1 MSSKDFDLGSLL
13 LRWLFAAA
21 LVFGTY
27 NPTEFSYFSWVFSEG
42 FEFGPVPAL
51 VGVALLIAWI
61 VFLRATF
68 LSMGWLGIILGAA
81 LFACVIWLF
90 VDLGWLSLDSTSAI
104 SWLALLLLSMILAV
118 GMSWSHIRRRLTGQ
132 VDVDD
137 VED

>member
-1 MSSKDFDLGSLL
+1 MAKNEFDVVGFL
-13 LRWLFAAA
+13 LRVVFAML

-27 NPTEFSYFSWVFSEG
+27 NPTAYSYASWVLSGDVG
-42 FEFGPVPAL
+42 FEPVPAL

-68 LSMGWLGIILGAA
+68 LSLGWLGIILGAA
-81 LFACVIWLF
+81 LFSCFIWLLI
-90 VDLGWLSLDSTSAI
+90 DIGWLSLDSSGAVT
-104 SWLALLLLSMILAV
+104 WVALLLISLILAT

-137 VED
+137 IED

>member
-1 MSSKDFDLGSLL
+1 MARNEFDVVGFL
-13 LRWLFAAA
+13 LRVVFALL

-27 NPTEFSYFSWVFSEG
+27 NPTSYSYASWVLSGDAG
-42 FEFGPVPAL
+42 FEPVPAL

-68 LSMGWLGIILGAA
+68 LSLGWLGIILGAA
-81 LFACVIWLF
+81 LFSCFIWLLI
-90 VDLGWLSLDSTSAI
+90 DIGWLSLDSSGAVTWVALILI
-104 SWLALLLLSMILAV
+104 SLILAT

>member
-1 MSSKDFDLGSLL
+1 MAREFTAVSFISRLV
-13 LRWLFAAA
+13 FALV

-27 NPTEFSYFSWVFSEG
+27 NPTDYSYVSWVLNETTT
-42 FEFGPVPAL
+42 FGPVTAL

-68 LSMGWLGIILGAA
+68 MSMGWLGIILGAA
-81 LFACVIWLF
+81 LFGCVVWLF
-90 VDLGWLSLDSTSAI
+90 VDLGWLALDSSGAI
-104 SWLALLLLSMILAV
+104 TWVALVLVAFLLAV

-132 VDVDD
+132 FDVDD